1 MDDLTEATAMRGMLA
16 CGSITWY
23 ASPAIDK
30 SFIQRGALVCVCGE
44 KRKSNKT
51 AISQC
56 VERGGCI
63 GTRGINIRRLA
74 YRRLTASLS
83 QAFVSSQ
90 GGTLSE
96 LRA

>member
-44 KRKSNKT
+44 K
-51 AISQC
+51 
-56 VERGGCI
+56 
-63 GTRGINIRRLA
+63 
-74 YRRLTASLS
+74 
-83 QAFVSSQ
+83 
-90 GGTLSE
+90 
-96 LRA
+96 